1 MKNLAKYQEIKDY
14 TMENLFDYLYHQK
27 CFKIIGIDLS
37 RHTNTIIL
45 QQINF
50 V

>member
-1 MKNLAKYQEIKDY
+1 MKNLAKYQEIKDH

-50 V
+50 A